1 MPTAT
6 NFSPAIDQ
14 TIYSNEIVLTSTYP
28 LYIAISGS
36 RAPSGTLADHEVKL
50 DRATS
55 FMNLGVYLSA
65 TPPSA
70 TTIRAVLLVNGSET
84 GLKVDMTNAVPVDN
98 WYEDIVNIAKAAAGD
113 LVAIK
118 LNRTAGS
125 GSDGCTIQTVTMVR
139 SMQ

>member
-1 MPTAT
+1 M
-6 NFSPAIDQ
+6 
-14 TIYSNEIVLTSTYP
+14 
-28 LYIAISGS
+28 
-36 RAPSGTLADHEVKL
+36 R
-50 DRATS
+50 
-55 FMNLGVYLSA
+55 
-65 TPPSA
+65 
-70 TTIRAVLLVNGSET
+70 SET

-98 WYEDIVNIAKAAAGD
+98 WYEDIVNLTKAAAGD